1 MTTTDNLNALIDQLV
16 SLRNDLL
23 TAEQEGCGCTP
34 NTTCEICLAENR
46 IRKAMELG
54 FSHELVEIESEI
66 KAGLTYQAK
75 PAAKK
80 DQAEIN
86 RLMKELGY

>member
-1 MTTTDNLNALIDQLV
+1 MSTIDNLNALIDQLV

-54 FSHELVEIESEI
+54 FSHELNEIESEI
-66 KAGLTYQAK
+66 KAGF
-75 PAAKK
+75 
-80 DQAEIN
+80 
-86 RLMKELGY
+86 GYYNFKVREN